1 MPRPRKPVDP
11 LEFRPAAVD
20 PKRSLEEAWE
30 PSLLVGERAQELTL
44 DSDELTAD
52 DGPGA
57 EGIREDNSPGS
68 AALASRFEALP
79 IEWITGEP
87 AIETLRFELSD
98 GLRYVGEL
106 ADDEDDTSDDES
118 EFVDDDERSDLEGDG
133 LARGPLGDEDAY
145 STDTDAIRDPADL
158 DEQGATAPD
167 IADEL
172 PKDDSAA
179 LETPAATDDEP
190 ALAGISEEAYL
201 GALDAARQEALKQGI
216 EQGLA
221 QGLREGMERGLE
233 EGVARGREEARQQ
246 FEAEFSERLRD
257 LDELLAS
264 VKLAGSDSHRLF
276 APMKKLALHLAEQ
289 LVRGELSLS
298 GDAINRL
305 VEHALVEVDRSS
317 GNDLVVSLNPED
329 VERWTRC
336 APAAFDALVV
346 RADPSLSIGSVRV
359 TAGESI
365 IEDLIEHR
373 LHQMAARLLGETP
386 ARGFSRM
393 TSLRMHAGP
402 AEDIS
407 DVG

>member
-1 MPRPRKPVDP
+1 MPRSRKKSDP

-30 PSLLVGERAQELTL
+30 PNLFVGERVGVLSLTP
-44 DSDELTAD
+44 DELTAAD
-52 DGPGA
+52 SEGT
-57 EGIREDNSPGS
+57 EGIPEDSGPGS
-68 AALASRFEALP
+68 ASLASRFEALP

-98 GLRYVGEL
+98 GLRYVGDL
-106 ADDEDDTSDDES
+106 ADDEEVPSDDES
-118 EFVDDDERSDLEGDG
+118 EFIEGDERSGLEGEG
-133 LARGPLGDEDAY
+133 LAREQLADEDADPND
-145 STDTDAIRDPADL
+145 SDAIREPADL
-158 DEQGATAPD
+158 DAQTAPEFGVD
-167 IADEL
+167 GEQSE
-172 PKDDSAA
+172 DDRAA
-179 LETPAATDDEP
+179 LETDAPTHDDPAP
-190 ALAGISEEAYL
+190 VGISEVAHLEAL
-201 GALDAARQEALKQGI
+201 EAARQEAMQLGI
-216 EQGLA
+216 EQGRA
-221 QGLREGMERGLE
+221 QGLSEGLERGLE

-305 VEHALVEVDRSS
+305 VEHALVEVDRSP

-336 APAAFDALVV
+336 APAAFDSLVV
-346 RADPSLSIGSVRV
+346 RADPSLSIGSVRL

-373 LHQMAARLLGETP
+373 LHQMAARLLGEAPT
-386 ARGFSRM
+386 RGFSRM